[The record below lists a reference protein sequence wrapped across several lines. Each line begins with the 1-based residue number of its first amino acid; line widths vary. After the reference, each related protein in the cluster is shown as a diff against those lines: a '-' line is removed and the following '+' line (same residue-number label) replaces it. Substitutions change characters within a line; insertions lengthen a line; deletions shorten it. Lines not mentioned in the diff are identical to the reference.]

1 MMKNTAFWILAITLF
16 LVGGAHA
23 ESSKQLKK
31 RLCISPGAAESYLQ
45 RNSAHLRRSLSAN
58 DSPTSISVSGNIVV
72 VEASS
77 ELVIIPNEF
86 DLKEKTIRF
95 DPSVQGR
102 YTYSVV
108 SGNFNANASTT
119 LTLGDDDSY
128 ELSFGGFRF
137 PFGGKT
143 HDRAFI
149 NSNGSITFER
159 GDTEPPDAEALL
171 SGPPRIAVLF
181 ADLDPEASGTVYLN
195 QSADSL
201 TVTWL
206 KVPEF
211 FNQNQFGYG
220 ENTFQVVLYS
230 SGRIELNYS
239 REITATQAVLG
250 LIAGNGNQ
258 RVRNVDFTKGT
269 SHARPSFSFIEDF
282 RNHESLD
289 IAALLHTFYR
299 SQKDE
304 YDFVTLVSNF
314 ELTPIPGVQA
324 FAINVQNS
332 VKGIGDPS
340 GRGRATFND
349 TSRYGSA
356 QRLQNITFLGN
367 IREYPSDPNHDL
379 SDTFTSTLEILAH
392 EVGHRWLA
400 YPKLTRDG
408 AASGLLLGR
417 DKSHWSFFLDSDG
430 SFLEG
435 NQLQQSG
442 SSSFSTAT
450 PFTKYSGLDL
460 YLMGLIPPEDVK
472 DSFIVQGARD
482 FSPRFSFLPESSP
495 QPNIRFKGSALTVRI
510 EDIIAANG
518 ARNPDAASSQKK
530 FQHVFVLIV
539 KKDDP
544 ASVEDLNYLESVRVQ
559 WERYFSEK
567 TDRLAELISGV
578 K

>member
-1 MMKNTAFWILAITLF
+1 MMKNTAFWILTISLF
-16 LVGGAHA
+16 LVGEAHA
-23 ESSKQLKK
+23 GSSKQLKK
-31 RLCISPGAAESYLQ
+31 RLCVSPAAAESYL
-45 RNSAHLRRSLSAN
+45 RLNSPHHQKLRSPN
-58 DSPTSISVSGNIVV
+58 DPGTSISINGNIVV
-72 VEASS
+72 VEAGS

-95 DPSVQGR
+95 DPAVQSR

-108 SGNFNANASTT
+108 SGNFNADASTT

-128 ELSFGGFRF
+128 ELSFGAFRF

-143 HDRAFI
+143 YDRAFV
-149 NSNGSITFER
+149 NSNGNITFER

-171 SGPPRIAVLF
+171 SGPPRIAALF

-195 QSADSL
+195 QSTDSL
-201 TVTWL
+201 TITWL

-211 FNQNQFGYG
+211 FNQNEFGYG

-258 RVRNVDFTKGT
+258 RVRNVDFSQGT

-282 RNHESLD
+282 RNQESLD
-289 IAALLHTFYR
+289 IAALLQTFYR

-304 YDFVTLVSNF
+304 YDFVTLFSNF
-314 ELTPIPGVQA
+314 ELSPIPSVQA

-340 GRGRATFND
+340 GRGATFND
-349 TSRYGSA
+349 TRRYGSA

-367 IREYPSDPNHDL
+367 LREYPSDPNRDL
-379 SDTFTSTLEILAH
+379 SDTFTSVLEILAH

-408 AASGLLLGR
+408 ANSSLLLGR
-417 DKSHWSFFLDSDG
+417 DQSHWSFFLDSDG

-442 SSSFSTAT
+442 SSSFSTST
-450 PFTKYSGLDL
+450 PFNKYSDLDL
-460 YLMGLIPPEDVK
+460 YLMGFISHEEVK
-472 DSFIVQGARD
+472 DTFVVQGARD
-482 FSPRFSFLPESSP
+482 FSPRFSFVSESSP
-495 QPNIRFKGSALTVRI
+495 QPDIRFKGSALTVRVT
-510 EDIIAANG
+510 DIIEANG
-518 ARNPDAASSQKK
+518 ARNPDAAASQKK

-539 KKDDP
+539 KRDDP
-544 ASVEDLNYLESVRVQ
+544 ATSEDLNYLETVRVQ

-567 TDRLAELISGV
+567 TDGLAELTSGV